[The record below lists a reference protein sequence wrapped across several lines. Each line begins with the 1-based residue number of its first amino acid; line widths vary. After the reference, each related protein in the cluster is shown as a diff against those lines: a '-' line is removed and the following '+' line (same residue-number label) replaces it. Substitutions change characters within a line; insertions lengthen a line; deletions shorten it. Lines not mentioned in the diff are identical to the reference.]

1 MALIK
6 CKECGKEFSDM
17 ADACPNCGY
26 NPTRAREK
34 AMGLKPKEERK
45 SKTVALLLTFFLW
58 FVAGGHF
65 YTGNLGFGVAV
76 LIMGAISLATGFAPI
91 FYFVLVIIEIIN
103 FIRIAS
109 MDQAEFDKTYN
120 GIEK

>member
-26 NPTRAREK
+26 NPTRAKEK

-91 FYFVLVIIEIIN
+91 FYFVLAIIEIIN

>member
-17 ADACPNCGY
+17 AEACPNCGY
-26 NPTRAREK
+26 NPTRAKEK
-34 AMGLKPKEERK
+34 EMGLKPKAERK
-45 SKTVALLLTFFLW
+45 SKTIALLLTFFLW

-65 YTGNLGFGVAV
+65 YTGNLSFGIAV
-76 LIMGAISLATGFAPI
+76 LIIGGISLVIGLAPI
-91 FYFVLVIIEIIN
+91 FYFVLAIIEIVN

-109 MDQAEFDKTYN
+109 MDQEEFDKTYN
-120 GIEK
+120 AIEK